1 MNSKRPLQVLFTLVF
16 ALLLAGTV
24 RASLDRGVVDAL
36 RDLWPDPWFQ
46 VTLLD
51 TYFGFLTVW
60 LWIAWREPGIA
71 RKLIWAVLI
80 AGLGNFAIAGYVLKR
95 LAGLEEGE
103 GVRELLVGPERSS

>member
-1 MNSKRPLQVLFTLVF
+1 MTSKRPLQVLFTLVF

-24 RASLDRGVVDAL
+24 RASLDRNLGDAL
-36 RDLWPDPWFQ
+36 RDLGPDPWFQ

>member
-1 MNSKRPLQVLFTLVF
+1 MTPKRPLQFLFLAVF

-24 RASLDRGVVDAL
+24 RASLDRNLIDAL

-71 RKLIWAVLI
+71 RKLLWAVLI
-80 AGLGNFAIAGYVLKR
+80 ATLGNFAIAGYLLRR
-95 LAGLEEGE
+95 LAGLKEGE
-103 GVRELLVGPERSS
+103 GVRELLVGRPEA